1 MKKPEVKNNK
11 NGQNGKKKGPH
22 KKQGGGWERPVA
34 IRTPGEDILIE

>member
-22 KKQGGGWERPVA
+22 KKQGGDGTEQA
-34 IRTPGEDILIE
+34 IPF

>member
-22 KKQGGGWERPVA
+22 KKQGGEGLSGPLGGFCGGVTA
-34 IRTPGEDILIE
+34 IE

>member
-22 KKQGGGWERPVA
+22 KKQGGQQFMEDEIERFA
-34 IRTPGEDILIE
+34 

>member
-22 KKQGGGWERPVA
+22 KKQGGADNPSMPR
-34 IRTPGEDILIE
+34 RDIY

>member
-22 KKQGGGWERPVA
+22 KKQGGVEGGPL
-34 IRTPGEDILIE
+34 G

>member
-22 KKQGGGWERPVA
+22 KKQGGDRA
-34 IRTPGEDILIE
+34 YQRQALTD

>member
-22 KKQGGGWERPVA
+22 KQQGGKDFLRALSHADPD
-34 IRTPGEDILIE
+34 PD

>member
-22 KKQGGGWERPVA
+22 KKQGGIPIFEGDEL
-34 IRTPGEDILIE
+34 D

>member
-22 KKQGGGWERPVA
+22 KKQGGYKTVEPDAPV
-34 IRTPGEDILIE
+34 G